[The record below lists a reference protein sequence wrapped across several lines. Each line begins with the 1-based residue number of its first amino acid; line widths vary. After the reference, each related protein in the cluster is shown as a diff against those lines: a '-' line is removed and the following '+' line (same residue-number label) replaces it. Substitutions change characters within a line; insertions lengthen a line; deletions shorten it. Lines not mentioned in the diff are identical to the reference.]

1 MALFKVCR
9 TARGRCSPLLR
20 PHFREFLSL
29 FSATRHGAY
38 FYRTVNIVI
47 DGNTS
52 RRCVESND
60 DVARLFRSI
69 LGDIQRFVNRVLGSM
84 LQQCWLL
91 FIFYLFM
98 QAHSGRLSVYR
109 PFMLFLV
116 SIGLC

>member
-1 MALFKVCR
+1 MF
-9 TARGRCSPLLR
+9 SPPPPPFSR
-20 PHFREFLSL
+20 IPFAFLSH
-29 FSATRHGAY
+29 ATRCILLSDRQH
-38 FYRTVNIVI
+38 RNRWE
-47 DGNTS
+47 S

-60 DVARLFRSI
+60 DVAQFFRSI
-69 LGDIQRFVNRVLGSM
+69 LRDIQRFVNRVLGSM

-109 PFMLFLV
+109 PSMLFLV

>member
-1 MALFKVCR
+1 MF
-9 TARGRCSPLLR
+9 SP
-20 PHFREFLSL
+20 PLSP
-29 FSATRHGAY
+29 FSRIPFATRHGAY

-60 DVARLFRSI
+60 DVAQFFRSI
-69 LGDIQRFVNRVLGSM
+69 LRDIQRFVNRVLGSM

-98 QAHSGRLSVYR
+98 QAHSGRSSVYR
-109 PFMLFLV
+109 PSMLFLV